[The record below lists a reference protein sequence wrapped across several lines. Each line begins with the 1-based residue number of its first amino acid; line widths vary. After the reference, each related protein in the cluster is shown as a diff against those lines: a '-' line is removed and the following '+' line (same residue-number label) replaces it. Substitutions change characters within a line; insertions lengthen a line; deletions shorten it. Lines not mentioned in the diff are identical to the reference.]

1 MHNNNQQNT
10 LSIRQVHYPNTKPSI
25 TIAYNQITPPKP
37 IKIPPPEAMSQDFG
51 CCGYCCWGSGLG
63 FDPYIPEGLATEGR
77 SGSTEPL
84 NGGISKDFS
93 RYFTPN
99 RFQTGRLSRF
109 GVKCRLFG
117 GERGWRAHQ
126 RQPTPTNASQGQPTS
141 DTKSIHSKT
150 GRAIKIRSNLA
161 VGVLPLAYVCPGNGE
176 LLAVVWP

>member
-1 MHNNNQQNT
+1 MKLDRKTALPCHSYWKRSSPRPKKNHQHCTQSN
-10 LSIRQVHYPNTKPSI
+10 YPHPSRKNLAPRSYV
-25 TIAYNQITPPKP
+25 TGLRVLRVLL
-37 IKIPPPEAMSQDFG
+37 G
-51 CCGYCCWGSGLG
+51 C
-63 FDPYIPEGLATEGR
+63 R
-77 SGSTEPL
+77 GSTEPL
-84 NGGISKDFS
+84 NGGISRHFAQN
-93 RYFTPN
+93 FTPN

-126 RQPTPTNASQGQPTS
+126 RPPTPANPSQGQPTS

-150 GRAIKIRSNLA
+150 GRAIKARSNLA